1 MHHVNKHTP
10 QALVLHAHLT
20 TWINFGWT
28 KHVGVSSPTDS
39 PYMMDSRAIAV
50 SHRLMDV
57 SDSRQDPDVTPVKT
71 PLLQRII
78 VKFQST
84 VFRRKAI
91 YMLGLYLVSFSSG
104 WIVGLKGPA
113 FLDLQ
118 QITGVGTSQGAA
130 FFTAAAV
137 GAVVGSLFGGALYD
151 SFNRH
156 IVLFVS
162 SFLYAVTCAI
172 IPWCSVYWSMVMMFL
187 IHELVAG
194 AARSGMNVEIVE
206 EWGDEGKPFMQ
217 ALHFSFSLGATIA
230 PFVLEPFLSQEPE
243 QTTMITANYTSTT
256 TITSGMNMTSTPAPR
271 PESNIHYGFLIVA
284 IPSGIVSFAFLIKFF
299 HERNKGTSNIRRKD
313 AQKDAKDHDE
323 EEGPARKKRT
333 LPRRLLIITLAL
345 FALFYFFLDEV
356 EDTSPSF
363 LALFVVKQMN
373 WSKKYG
379 GRLSSAFWAS
389 YTAGRGFGIVL
400 ISFVTHAQFFTI
412 CCVVLCVSQLGLLL
426 SATYGFG
433 TGIWISVVGIGLA
446 ISVVFPASL
455 TWTEKEL
462 VQLSGKLM
470 GVIYVALGLGGLA
483 NPQIIGVA
491 MDLYSPMWYS
501 YVLFAESVL
510 FSITFLVLVTLVKKV
525 LSKHTHDIVQ
535 RGINEN
541 KEDPLT
547 TFKMKNECVGQ
558 NVPTQQ

>member
-1 MHHVNKHTP
+1 
-10 QALVLHAHLT
+10 
-20 TWINFGWT
+20 
-28 KHVGVSSPTDS
+28 
-39 PYMMDSRAIAV
+39 MDSLEYTPCA
-50 SHRLMDV
+50 S
-57 SDSRQDPDVTPVKT
+57 SEDPDVTPVRT
-71 PLLQRII
+71 PPQVSDVTPVRTLLLQRIMLKLGNS
-78 VKFQST
+78 VY
-84 VFRRKAI
+84 RRKLY
-91 YMLGLYLVSFSSG
+91 YMLGMYISSFFTG
-104 WIVGLKGPA
+104 LIVGLKGPA

-118 QITGVGTSQGAA
+118 QITEVDTSQGAA
-130 FFTAAAV
+130 FLTAAAV
-137 GAVVGSLFGGALYD
+137 GGVTGSLVGGALYD
-151 SFNRH
+151 RLNRH
-156 IVLFVS
+156 MVLFVS

-187 IHELVAG
+187 IHELVTG
-194 AARSGMNVEIVE
+194 AARSGTNVEIVE

-217 ALHFSFSLGATIA
+217 ALHFSFSLGATVA

-243 QTTMITANYTSTT
+243 LGTTNTSFTTTSDPSFTTTAFNMTT
-256 TITSGMNMTSTPAPR
+256 TIAPPR

-284 IPSGIVSFAFLIKFF
+284 ILAGLSSFVFLIKYF
-299 HERNKGTSNIRRKD
+299 HEKNKGTSNIRRME
-313 AQKDAKDHDE
+313 AQRDTTDHDE
-323 EEGPARKKRT
+323 EEGPVRKKRT

-363 LALFVVKQMN
+363 LAVFVVKQMN

-389 YTAGRGFGIVL
+389 YTAGRGVGIVL
-400 ISFVTHAQFFTI
+400 ISFVTHDQFFTI
-412 CCVVLCVSQLGLLL
+412 CCVVLCASQLGLLL

-433 TGIWISVVGIGLA
+433 TGIWISIVGIGLA

-483 NPQIIGVA
+483 NPQIIGIT
-491 MDLYSPMWYS
+491 MDLFSPMWYS
-501 YVLFAESVL
+501 YVLFAESIL

-525 LSKHTHDIVQ
+525 LSKHKH
-535 RGINEN
+535 EF
-541 KEDPLT
+541 KERD
-547 TFKMKNECVGQ
+547 
-558 NVPTQQ
+558 